1 MTTITTMTVSVTTA
15 TPILNPNQKEATVFY
30 GLRCLG
36 MIDAGDLDIS
46 SYYSKENGFTE
57 KGLRKIVAMLA
68 KENKFA
74 NPGRL
79 NIFVEMLKND
89 IACKLRSGEIAKS
102 SDSDP
107 KSIYRTPAASSL
119 PLISDPLAEDVA
131 HAKMAYMALGVAGL
145 KTFQD
150 RWTYYGLHE
159 QESTRDF
166 QKEYKVA
173 LSENDQ
179 MGRLGKKTVIAIAEA
194 LELNMARGSQG
205 VL

>member
-1 MTTITTMTVSVTTA
+1 MAVSVTTA
-15 TPILNPNQKEATVFY
+15 TPILNPHQKEAIVFY

-36 MIDAGDLDIS
+36 MIGAGDLDIS

-102 SDSDP
+102 PDSNP
-107 KSIYRTPAASSL
+107 KSIYWTPAASSL
-119 PLISDPLAEDVA
+119 PLISDPLAEDVT

-145 KTFQD
+145 KTFPD

-179 MGRLGKKTVIAIAEA
+179 MGRLGKKTVIAIAKA